1 MQRRMIKTKLY
12 YKHFYSISKEASHIY
27 LKVFP
32 KCVYHW
38 HNLLRWLFFVLCENW
53 TQYFLF
59 YLKRSV
65 FKIYKKSFPSVSI
78 IDTTCFDEC
87 FLFYV
92 ITGHSIFLKKNKFIV
107 TQRLGATAILLRTL
121 KQVFRKKS
129 AFYDRYLHNNITM
142 ILIVIPKVLKFSQKF
157 YLLIAFLLHYLIL

>member
-65 FKIYKKSFPSVSI
+65 FKIY
-78 IDTTCFDEC
+78 
-87 FLFYV
+87 
-92 ITGHSIFLKKNKFIV
+92 NKFIV

>member
-92 ITGHSIFLKKNKFIV
+92 ITGHSIFLKKTNLSLPRGLVQPPFCCVHWSKCFE
-107 TQRLGATAILLRTL
+107 RSPH
-121 KQVFRKKS
+121 F
-129 AFYDRYLHNNITM
+129 M
-142 ILIVIPKVLKFSQKF
+142 IVIST
-157 YLLIAFLLHYLIL
+157 IILQWY

>member
-32 KCVYHW
+32 KCVYHS
-38 HNLLRWLFFVLCENW
+38 HNLLRWLFFVLCENC
-53 TQYFLF
+53 TQYVLF

-92 ITGHSIFLKKNKFIV
+92 IAGHSIFLKKQIYRYPEAWCNRHFAAYIEASVSKEV
-107 TQRLGATAILLRTL
+107 RILWSL
-121 KQVFRKKS
+121 S
-129 AFYDRYLHNNITM
+129 A
-142 ILIVIPKVLKFSQKF
+142 Q
-157 YLLIAFLLHYLIL
+157 